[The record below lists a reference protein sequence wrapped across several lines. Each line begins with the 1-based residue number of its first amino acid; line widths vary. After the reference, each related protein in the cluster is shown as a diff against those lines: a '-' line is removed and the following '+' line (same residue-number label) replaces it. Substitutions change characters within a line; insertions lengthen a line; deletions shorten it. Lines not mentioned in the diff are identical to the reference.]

1 MSKLLA
7 YSIEGI
13 GNPIVFIH
21 GFCETQEIWT
31 DFRQSFNA
39 NFQTICVDLP
49 GFGLSAPLE
58 KECAIPEMA
67 KCLKSTLDHLQ
78 LEKIVLVGHSLGG
91 YVALSFTELFPENV
105 AGICLFHS
113 TAFEDT
119 PEKKE
124 NRNKTI
130 EYVKKHGV
138 EAFCNPFV
146 PGLFFHKRRTLLQN
160 DIEKVLEIAKKTPLS
175 VAVDTTLAMR
185 DRKDQTTLL
194 QNLKIPVGF
203 IVGKED
209 SAVPLEKSLAQCHLA
224 AESHVLF
231 LAETGHMGMFEREK
245 ECALYLKRFCESI
258 FM

>member
-1 MSKLLA
+1 MSHLLA

-21 GFCETQEIWT
+21 GFCETKEIWT
-31 DFRQSFNA
+31 YFKKYFHP
-39 NFQTICVDLP
+39 NFQTVCVDLP
-49 GFGLSAPLE
+49 GFGDSPILE
-58 KECAIPEMA
+58 KECSIPAMA
-67 KCLKSTLDHLQ
+67 RCLKKTIDNLH

-91 YVALSFTELFPENV
+91 YVALSYAELFPEKV

-146 PGLFFHKRRTLLQN
+146 PGLFFHKRRALLKN
-160 DIEKVLEIAKKTPLS
+160 DIEKVLQIAKKTQLS
-175 VAVDTTLAMR
+175 VVVDTTLAMR

-194 QNLKIPVGF
+194 QNMKIPVGF

-209 SAVPLEKSLAQCHLA
+209 TAVPLERSLAQCHLA
-224 AESHVLF
+224 DESHVLF

-245 ECALYLKRFCESI
+245 ECALFLRGICEGI
-258 FM
+258 FR

>member
-1 MSKLLA
+1 MSPLLA
-7 YSIEGI
+7 YSVEGI

-31 DFRQSFNA
+31 DFRQIFNT
-39 NFQTICVDLP
+39 NFLTISVDLP

-58 KECAIPEMA
+58 KECSIPAMA
-67 KCLKSTLDHLQ
+67 QCLKNTIDHLQ

-91 YVALSFTELFPENV
+91 YVALSFAELFPENV

-130 EYVKKHGV
+130 EYIKKHGV

-146 PGLFFHKRRTLLQN
+146 PGLFFHKRRSLLKN
-160 DIEKVLEIAKKTPLS
+160 EIENVLGIAKKTAIS
-175 VAVDTTLAMR
+175 VVIETTLAMR
-185 DRKDQTTLL
+185 DRKDQTALL
-194 QNLKIPVGF
+194 QNLKIPVCF

-209 SAVPLEKSLAQCHLA
+209 SAVPLERSFAQCHLA

-231 LAETGHMGMFEREK
+231 LAETGHMGMFERKK
-245 ECALYLKRFCESI
+245 ECVLFLKGFCEGI
-258 FM
+258 FR